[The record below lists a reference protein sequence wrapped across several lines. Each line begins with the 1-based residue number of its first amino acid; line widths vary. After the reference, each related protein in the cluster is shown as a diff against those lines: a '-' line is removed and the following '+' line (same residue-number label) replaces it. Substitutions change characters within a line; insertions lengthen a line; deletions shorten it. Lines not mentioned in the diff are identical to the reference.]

1 MSSAQHKH
9 RNCLVSAPQQWQQ
22 STTVVTY
29 RNCAP
34 WEKPMALYPSFNSGS
49 WASWLH
55 TEDTCAFT
63 SMKKPFSV
71 SCRRGDMKSVERD
84 GQIGGKKTRP
94 VQGDGLWGDKVTVP
108 MLDQSEVERHNHT
121 AGPWILTHGEGVK
134 EPLSWRNMCQERCK
148 YDRAGS
154 LTCPVDESIPTAIKT
169 NVIFRLKLRTPRLR
183 SSFYG
188 IILIFWCAK
197 QFLRVFT
204 VYLNYGLSNHQGAHV
219 NARDL
224 LLNHLLYGPHAE
236 WVTAAVTWIT
246 CKRVTYN
253 SCKSEGQ
260 N

>member
-9 RNCLVSAPQQWQQ
+9 RNCLVSAPRQWQQ

-94 VQGDGLWGDKVTVP
+94 VQEDGLWGDKVTVP
-108 MLDQSEVERHNHT
+108 MMDQSEVGRHNHT

-197 QFLRVFT
+197 QKNVTVFACF
-204 VYLNYGLSNHQGAHV
+204 YSLPQLWSFQSSGSARKFQRSPPQSSSLSPPCWVGYSSC
-219 NARDL
+219 
-224 LLNHLLYGPHAE
+224 HLDHMRMCNL
-236 WVTAAVTWIT
+236 
-246 CKRVTYN
+246 
-253 SCKSEGQ
+253 Q
-260 N
+260 LM